1 MMFTMRALFGSSRK
15 NLEGVGLTLP
25 QAWLL
30 SIVALS
36 GPLRPSELAR
46 RSRISRQ
53 AVASALRN
61 LERRGLV
68 ARTHS
73 TTDRRAVA
81 IETTAAAKRLFS
93 RMLPKAHQL
102 HVRIDRLFEP
112 AERKVLIEFLG
123 RIAREFGQPNELAT
137 FRCPLCHP
145 VRSSGRGAA

>member
-30 SIVALS
+30 SIVALR
-36 GPLRPSELAR
+36 GPLTPSELAR

-61 LERRGLV
+61 LERRGLL

-73 TTDRRAVA
+73 LTDRREVS
-81 IETTAAAKRLFS
+81 IETTAAAA
-93 RMLPKAHQL
+93 RMFARMIPKAHLL
-102 HVRIDRLFEP
+102 HARIDHLFDA
-112 AERKVLIEFLG
+112 AERRVLVDFLG
-123 RIAREFGQPNELAT
+123 RIAREFEQGDEVAT
-137 FRCPLCHP
+137 FRCPMCHP
-145 VRSSGRGAA
+145 LTRARKGAA